1 MNDNDKTAKKGEMK
15 KSKIG
20 NYIQSRQDHKLS
32 SDKNL
37 YNMHHECIYSF
48 NNVK

>member
-1 MNDNDKTAKKGEMK
+1 MIMIKQRKGRDEE
-15 KSKIG
+15 SKIG

-37 YNMHHECIYSF
+37 YNMNHECM
-48 NNVK
+48 